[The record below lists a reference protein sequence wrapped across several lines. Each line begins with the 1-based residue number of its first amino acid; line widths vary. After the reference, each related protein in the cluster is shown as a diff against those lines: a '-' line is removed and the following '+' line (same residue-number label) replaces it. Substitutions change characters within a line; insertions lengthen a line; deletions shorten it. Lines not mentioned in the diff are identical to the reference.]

1 MKTVWRVFSYL
12 KRYPWMAAG
21 TLTCAILSTLMVIV
35 FPATAKWIIDDV
47 VRANRPDKLLPLIL
61 LAAVAFLVQH
71 GFKALRLVLN
81 NTFEQRVIFDLRS
94 DLYSHIQLLPL
105 RWFDNRATGDLMTR
119 VIEDVNSV
127 ERVLIDG
134 IEQGVVAILQVVI
147 VISVMF
153 YLNVKL
159 ALLALVPF
167 PLLIAG
173 ALTYTLTAHRRY
185 RSQRR
190 ASSNMNAL
198 LHDNLA
204 GVRQI
209 KSFVRE
215 REEHARFNRVSD
227 QLRHA
232 TLVVMRVWAIYS
244 PSMSMFEA
252 IGALLVLG
260 FGGHAV
266 LTGAMQIGDL
276 VAFLMLTAFLYDPV
290 SRLHQLNQ
298 LVQAGRAAGERVFE
312 ILDEQVEA
320 GAVAGIGD
328 PGTAITDRGYKARI
342 LGDIRYENVSFSY
355 VEGLPALRCVSFH
368 APPGAT
374 VALVGATGAGKS
386 TLVNLLVRFYEF
398 TSGEIHIDGKPVR
411 EYELRTLR
419 EAIGVVTQE
428 SFLFNGSIREN
439 LLMGKPDATDA
450 ELWRAVDAANARQF
464 IERLPDGLESVVGER
479 GVKLSVGEKQRLSI
493 ARSLLKDPPILILDE
508 ATASVDTATERLIQE
523 ALERL
528 MANRT
533 SIVIAHRL
541 STIVYAW
548 KICAAVPAKFA
559 RGLATARDRVAGGNH
574 YLGKSRARAAITGL
588 RRIPLSGRRWCRCG
602 RSRNRDG
609 LAGLQFTTVFDVVGF
624 LQFIDAYF
632 VHFGYGRQCL
642 SARHD
647 VRVAHSGGMRRR
659 HGWSGR
665 IRRRGRALSNHD
677 PWPDVGNFLLQL

>member
-1 MKTVWRVFSYL
+1 MKTVWRVFAYL
-12 KRYPWMAAG
+12 KRYPGLAAG
-21 TLTCAILSTLMVIV
+21 TLACAMMGTLMVIV
-35 FPATAKWIIDDV
+35 FPSVTKWIIDDV

-61 LAAVAFLVQH
+61 LATVAFFVQH
-71 GFKALRLVLN
+71 LFNSLRIILN
-81 NTFEQRVIFDLRS
+81 NTFEQKVIFDLRS

-134 IEQGVVAILQVVI
+134 IEQGVVAVLQIVI
-147 VISVMF
+147 VVAVMF
-153 YLNVKL
+153 YWNAKL
-159 ALLALVPF
+159 ALLALVPL
-167 PLLIAG
+167 PLLVAG
-173 ALTYTLTAHRRY
+173 ALAYTLTAHRRY
-185 RSQRR
+185 RLQRR
-190 ASSNMNAL
+190 AASNINAL

-209 KSFVRE
+209 KSFARE
-215 REEHARFNRVSD
+215 REEHARFNRASD

-232 TLVVMRVWAIYS
+232 TLVVMRTWAIYS

-260 FGGHAV
+260 FGSHAV
-266 LTGAMQIGDL
+266 LTGSLQLGDL
-276 VAFLMLTAFLYDPV
+276 VGILMLMAFLYDPI

-312 ILDEQVEA
+312 ILDEDAE
-320 GAVAGIGD
+320 
-328 PGTAITDRGYKARI
+328 PGVVPNRFPRIKRDDTRETISFPYKPAMPVV
-342 LGDIRYENVSFSY
+342 GDIRYEDVSFSY
-355 VEGLPALRCVSFH
+355 GEALPALRHISFH
-368 APPGAT
+368 ALPGT
-374 VALVGATGAGKS
+374 TTALVGATGAGKS

-398 TSGEIHIDGKPVR
+398 DSGQIYVDDKPVR

-439 LLMGKPDATDA
+439 LLMGKPTAADT

-464 IERLPDGLESVVGER
+464 IERLPQGLESVVGER

-493 ARSLLKDPPILILDE
+493 ARALLKDPPILILDE

-523 ALERL
+523 ALEHL

-541 STIVYAW
+541 STIVGADQILVLDHGCVVERGTHEELLVLDQKYAQLCRQSLLESSSPRQAEPQQE
-548 KICAAVPAKFA
+548 IVTSEVGEPEEE
-559 RGLATARDRVAGGNH
+559 R
-574 YLGKSRARAAITGL
+574 
-588 RRIPLSGRRWCRCG
+588 LS
-602 RSRNRDG
+602 
-609 LAGLQFTTVFDVVGF
+609 V
-624 LQFIDAYF
+624 
-632 VHFGYGRQCL
+632 
-642 SARHD
+642 
-647 VRVAHSGGMRRR
+647 
-659 HGWSGR
+659 
-665 IRRRGRALSNHD
+665 
-677 PWPDVGNFLLQL
+677 

>member
-1 MKTVWRVFSYL
+1 MKTVWRVFAYL

-35 FPATAKWIIDDV
+35 FPAATKWVINDV
-47 VRANRPDKLLPLIL
+47 VRASRPDKLLPLIA
-61 LAAVAFLVQH
+61 LAAAAFLLQH
-71 GFKALRLVLN
+71 LFNALRIILN
-81 NTFEQRVIFDLRS
+81 NTFEQKVIFDLRS

-134 IEQGVVAILQVVI
+134 IEQGVVAILQVFI
-147 VISVMF
+147 VVGMMF
-153 YLNVKL
+153 YLNAKL

-173 ALTYTLTAHRRY
+173 TLAYTLTAHRRY
-185 RSQRR
+185 RLQRR
-190 ASSNMNAL
+190 ASSDMNAL

-215 REEHARFNRVSD
+215 NEEHGRFDRVSD
-227 QLRHA
+227 QLRRA

-244 PSMSMFEA
+244 PSMSLFESV
-252 IGALLVLG
+252 GALLVLG
-260 FGGHAV
+260 FGSHAV
-266 LTGAMQIGDL
+266 LTGSMQIGDL
-276 VAFLMLTAFLYDPV
+276 VAFLILIAFLYDPL

-312 ILDEQVEA
+312 ILDEPVEPGFVAA
-320 GAVAGIGD
+320 GA
-328 PGTAITDRGYKARI
+328 DRGSTRV
-342 LGDIRYENVSFSY
+342 LGDIRYQDVSFSY
-355 VEGLPALRCVSFH
+355 VEGLPALRNISFH

-386 TLVNLLVRFYEF
+386 TVVNLLVRFYEF
-398 TSGEIHIDGKPVR
+398 TSGQIYIDRKSIR
-411 EYELRTLR
+411 EYDLRALR

-439 LLMGKPDATDA
+439 LLMGKPQATDA
-450 ELWRAVDAANARQF
+450 ELWRAVIAANAQQF
-464 IERLPDGLESVVGER
+464 IQRLPGGLESIVGER

-493 ARSLLKDPPILILDE
+493 ARALLKDPPILILDE

-541 STIVYAW
+541 STIV
-548 KICAAVPAKFA
+548 
-559 RGLATARDRVAGGNH
+559 
-574 YLGKSRARAAITGL
+574 RADQIL
-588 RRIPLSGRRWCRCG
+588 VL
-602 RSRNRDG
+602 D
-609 LAGLQFTTVFDVVGF
+609 
-624 LQFIDAYF
+624 
-632 VHFGYGRQCL
+632 H
-642 SARHD
+642 
-647 VRVAHSGGMRRR
+647 
-659 HGWSGR
+659 GR
-665 IRRRGRALSNHD
+665 IIERGTHDKLLSL
-677 PWPDVGNFLLQL
+677 GGKYTRLCQQSLLESSPLRQTEPAAEIVASQASETEEELPVC

>member
-1 MKTVWRVFSYL
+1 MKTVWRVFAYL

-35 FPATAKWIIDDV
+35 FPAATKWIINDV
-47 VRANRPDKLLPLIL
+47 VRASRPDKLLPLIAL
-61 LAAVAFLVQH
+61 VAAAFLLQH
-71 GFKALRLVLN
+71 GFNALRIILN
-81 NTFEQRVIFDLRS
+81 NTFEQKVIFDLRS

-134 IEQGVVAILQVVI
+134 IEQGVIAILQVVI
-147 VISVMF
+147 VVGMMF
-153 YLNVKL
+153 YLNTKL

-173 ALTYTLTAHRRY
+173 TLTYTLTAHRRY
-185 RSQRR
+185 RLQRR
-190 ASSNMNAL
+190 ASSDMNAL

-215 REEHARFNRVSD
+215 NEEHARFNRVSD
-227 QLRHA
+227 QLPRA

-244 PSMSMFEA
+244 PSMSLFES

-260 FGGHAV
+260 FGSHAV
-266 LTGAMQIGDL
+266 LTGSMQIGDL
-276 VAFLMLTAFLYDPV
+276 VAFLILIAFLYDPL

-312 ILDEQVEA
+312 ILDEPAEP
-320 GAVAGIGD
+320 GAVAAGG
-328 PGTAITDRGYKARI
+328 DRGRPQV

-355 VEGLPALRCVSFH
+355 VEGLPALRNVSFH

-386 TLVNLLVRFYEF
+386 TVVNLLVRFYEF
-398 TSGEIHIDGKPVR
+398 TSGQIYVDRKPIS
-411 EYELRTLR
+411 EYDLRALR
-419 EAIGVVTQE
+419 DAIGVVTQE

-439 LLMGKPDATDA
+439 LLMGKPQATDA
-450 ELWRAVDAANARQF
+450 ELWRAVIAANAQQF
-464 IERLPDGLESVVGER
+464 IQRLPGGLESVVGER

-493 ARSLLKDPPILILDE
+493 ARALLKDPPILILDE

-523 ALERL
+523 ALDRL

-541 STIVYAW
+541 STIVHADQ
-548 KICAAVPAKFA
+548 ILV
-559 RGLATARDRVAGGNH
+559 LD
-574 YLGKSRARAAITGL
+574 
-588 RRIPLSGRRWCRCG
+588 
-602 RSRNRDG
+602 
-609 LAGLQFTTVFDVVGF
+609 Q
-624 LQFIDAYF
+624 
-632 VHFGYGRQCL
+632 
-642 SARHD
+642 
-647 VRVAHSGGMRRR
+647 
-659 HGWSGR
+659 GR
-665 IRRRGRALSNHD
+665 IIEHGTHDKLLSL
-677 PWPDVGNFLLQL
+677 GGKYTRLCQQSLLETSPARQPPAEIVASHVNETEEELPVC

>member
-1 MKTVWRVFSYL
+1 MKTVWRVFTYL

-21 TLTCAILSTLMVIV
+21 TLTCAILSTLMVII
-35 FPATAKWIIDDV
+35 FPTVTKWIINDV
-47 VRANRPDKLLPLIL
+47 IRENHPEKLVPLIL
-61 LAAVAFLVQH
+61 IAALAFLVQH
-71 GFKALRLVLN
+71 AFNALRLVLN
-81 NTFEQRVIFDLRS
+81 NTFEQKVIFDLRS

-134 IEQGVVAILQVVI
+134 IEQGVVAVLQVVI
-147 VISVMF
+147 VMAVMF
-153 YLNVKL
+153 YLNTKL
-159 ALLALVPF
+159 ALLALAPF

-185 RSQRR
+185 RLQRR
-190 ASSNMNAL
+190 AASAMNAL
-198 LHDNLA
+198 LHDNLS

-215 REEHARFNRVSD
+215 QEEHGRFNRVSD

-252 IGALLVLG
+252 FGAVLVLG
-260 FGGHAV
+260 FGSHAV
-266 LTGAMQIGDL
+266 LKGTMQIGDL
-276 VAFLMLTAFLYDPV
+276 VAFLMLTAFLYDPI

-312 ILDEQVEA
+312 ILDESAEP
-320 GAVAGIGD
+320 GFVAGIAD
-328 PGTAITDRGYKARI
+328 PGRVRI
-342 LGDIRYENVSFSY
+342 AGDIRYEDVSFSY
-355 VEGLPALRCVSFH
+355 VDGLPALRHISFH
-368 APPGAT
+368 APPGCT

-386 TLVNLLVRFYEF
+386 TLVNLLVRFYELS
-398 TSGEIHIDGKPVR
+398 SGRIYVDGKPIR
-411 EYELRTLR
+411 EYGLRALR
-419 EAIGVVTQE
+419 GATGVVTQE

-450 ELWRAVDAANARQF
+450 DLWRAVDAANARNF
-464 IERLPDGLESVVGER
+464 IERLPDRLESVVGER

-493 ARSLLKDPPILILDE
+493 ARALLKDPPILILDE

-528 MANRT
+528 MFHRT

-541 STIVYAW
+541 STIVHADQ
-548 KICAAVPAKFA
+548 ILV
-559 RGLATARDRVAGGNH
+559 LDH
-574 YLGKSRARAAITGL
+574 
-588 RRIPLSGRRWCRCG
+588 
-602 RSRNRDG
+602 
-609 LAGLQFTTVFDVVGF
+609 
-624 LQFIDAYF
+624 
-632 VHFGYGRQCL
+632 
-642 SARHD
+642 
-647 VRVAHSGGMRRR
+647 
-659 HGWSGR
+659 GR
-665 IRRRGRALSNHD
+665 IIERGTHD
-677 PWPDVGNFLLQL
+677 ELLAFGGKYARLCEQSLLETSLQPEVEAPAETLIAPIPAPDEQLPV

>member
-1 MKTVWRVFSYL
+1 MKTVWRVFRYL
-12 KRYPWMAAG
+12 KRYPWIAAG

-35 FPATAKWIIDDV
+35 FPAATKWIIDDV

-61 LAAVAFLVQH
+61 LAAAAFLVQH
-71 GFKALRLVLN
+71 VFNSLRLILN

-134 IEQGVVAILQVVI
+134 IEQGVVAILQVLI
-147 VISVMF
+147 VVSVMF

-159 ALLALVPF
+159 ALLALGPF

-185 RSQRR
+185 RLQRR
-190 ASSNMNAL
+190 ASSDMNAL

-252 IGALLVLG
+252 IGALLVVA
-260 FGGHAV
+260 FGSRAV
-266 LTGAMQIGDL
+266 LAGTMQLGDL
-276 VAFLMLTAFLYDPV
+276 VAFLMLTAFLYDPI

-312 ILDEQVEA
+312 ILDEPVEPGVVA
-320 GAVAGIGD
+320 ASGDRGAGITD
-328 PGTAITDRGYKARI
+328 PGYKTRV

-355 VEGLPALRCVSFH
+355 VEGLPALRNVSFH

-398 TSGEIHIDGKPVR
+398 TSGQIYIDEKPIR
-411 EYELRTLR
+411 EYELRGLR

-439 LLMGKPDATDA
+439 LLMGKPDASDA

-464 IERLPDGLESVVGER
+464 IERLPDRLESVVGER
-479 GVKLSVGEKQRLSI
+479 GVKLSVGEKQRLTI
-493 ARSLLKDPPILILDE
+493 ARALLKDPPILILDE

-541 STIVYAW
+541 STIVHADQ
-548 KICAAVPAKFA
+548 ILV
-559 RGLATARDRVAGGNH
+559 LDH
-574 YLGKSRARAAITGL
+574 
-588 RRIPLSGRRWCRCG
+588 
-602 RSRNRDG
+602 
-609 LAGLQFTTVFDVVGF
+609 
-624 LQFIDAYF
+624 
-632 VHFGYGRQCL
+632 
-642 SARHD
+642 
-647 VRVAHSGGMRRR
+647 
-659 HGWSGR
+659 GR
-665 IRRRGRALSNHD
+665 IIERGTHDELLALDRKYARLCRQS
-677 PWPDVGNFLLQL
+677 LLEASSLREAAPQAEIVTPESLEKGEQLPV

>member
-1 MKTVWRVFSYL
+1 MKTVWRVFAYL

-21 TLTCAILSTLMVIV
+21 TLTCAIMSTLMVIV
-35 FPATAKWIIDDV
+35 FPAATKWIIDDV
-47 VRANRPDKLLPLIL
+47 VRANRPDKLLPLIM
-61 LAAVAFLVQH
+61 LAAAAFLVQH
-71 GFKALRLVLN
+71 GFNALRIVLN

-147 VISVMF
+147 VISVML
-153 YLNVKL
+153 YLNFKL
-159 ALLALVPF
+159 ALFALVPF

-209 KSFVRE
+209 KSFVRD

-276 VAFLMLTAFLYDPV
+276 VAFLMLTAFLYDPI

-312 ILDEQVEA
+312 ILDEPAEPGVVAA
-320 GAVAGIGD
+320 GA
-328 PGTAITDRGYKARI
+328 DRGGAQLVADFPREAVSFPHRRDIEPQRARI
-342 LGDIRYENVSFSY
+342 VGDICYENVSFSY
-355 VEGLPALRCVSFH
+355 VEGLPALRHVSFH

-374 VALVGATGAGKS
+374 IALVGATGAGKS
-386 TLVNLLVRFYEF
+386 TLMNLLVRFYEF
-398 TSGEIHIDGKPVR
+398 TSGEIYVDGKSVR
-411 EYELRTLR
+411 EYGLRTLR

-439 LLMGKPDATDA
+439 LLMGKPDATEI

-493 ARSLLKDPPILILDE
+493 ARALLKDPPILILDE

-541 STIVYAW
+541 STIVHAEQ
-548 KICAAVPAKFA
+548 ILV
-559 RGLATARDRVAGGNH
+559 LDH
-574 YLGKSRARAAITGL
+574 
-588 RRIPLSGRRWCRCG
+588 
-602 RSRNRDG
+602 
-609 LAGLQFTTVFDVVGF
+609 
-624 LQFIDAYF
+624 
-632 VHFGYGRQCL
+632 
-642 SARHD
+642 
-647 VRVAHSGGMRRR
+647 
-659 HGWSGR
+659 GR
-665 IRRRGRALSNHD
+665 IIERGTHDDLLALDGKYARLCRQS
-677 PWPDVGNFLLQL
+677 LLETSPVRETESPAEIAASQTLEREEHLPV